1 LTYYY
6 GDFDVCYS
14 AVEAAVFEAVAAV
27 GLLVQQPAVPAT
39 IYVILSYHKCINFN
53 VKYRDS
59 KGDIIYMYSY
69 S

>member
-1 LTYYY
+1 MYCC

-39 IYVILSYHKCINFN
+39 IYINLSYHK
-53 VKYRDS
+53 Y
-59 KGDIIYMYSY
+59 IIFIIK
-69 S
+69 

>member
-1 LTYYY
+1 MYCC

-27 GLLVQQPAVPAT
+27 GLLVQQLAVPAT
-39 IYVILSYHKCINFN
+39 MYITLSYRTRNF
-53 VKYRDS
+53 
-59 KGDIIYMYSY
+59 IIQQSEGVNLCTC